1 MDVPENPASDDPG
14 AGAGAGAGSPAGR
27 APVSPDDGPHRPR
40 EGAGVPLP
48 PPGRRYEGR
57 VAVLTGAASGIGRAT
72 ALRLSAEG
80 ARLLLVD
87 QAEDGLAETAALLRE
102 RNGPDAPEALSA
114 VADVSDEDAV
124 RSAVAAAAAGFGRID
139 LLATVAGFHR
149 VVPLA
154 DLTVDAWRRQ
164 LDVNAL
170 GTMLFCREAMPHL
183 IASRGA
189 VVATASTAATHAHP
203 WMTAYAAS
211 KGAVLAFTLS
221 LAAEV
226 ARDGVRVVAVSPGG
240 VDTPLVRSVRF
251 PEDVDASF
259 YGRIMPLVGFGR
271 AEQIAATIAFAGSPD
286 AGYLTGVEV
295 RVDGGSHN

>member
-1 MDVPENPASDDPG
+1 MDVPENPAPDE
-14 AGAGAGAGSPAGR
+14 PATP
-27 APVSPDDGPHRPR
+27 ATGP
-40 EGAGVPLP
+40 L
-48 PPGRRYEGR
+48 GRRYEGR

-80 ARLLLVD
+80 ARLFLVD
-87 QAEDGLAETAALLRE
+87 RAEDGLAQTTDLLRE
-102 RNGPDAPEALSA
+102 RNGPGGPEARSA

-124 RSAVAAAAAGFGRID
+124 RSAVAEAAARFGRID
-139 LLATVAGFHR
+139 LVATVAGFHR

-154 DLTVDAWRRQ
+154 ELTAEAWRRQ

-183 IASRGA
+183 IESRGA
-189 VVATASTAATHAHP
+189 VVTTASTAATHAHP

-226 ARDGVRVVAVSPGG
+226 ARHGVRVVAISPGG

-251 PEDVDASF
+251 PDGVDASF
-259 YGRIMPLVGFGR
+259 YGRIMPLVGFGE
-271 AEQIAATIAFAGSPD
+271 AEQIAAAIAFAGSAD